1 MLTGVILG
9 DAHLRRTGNKAYLT
23 IEQSIKKA
31 EYVNYLNDLFQ
42 KGGFNLEDIRTYTRN
57 DARYSKI
64 NQSLY
69 FKTES
74 TEELRSLAD
83 VFLDSEGK
91 KKIPSN
97 ISEYLSLRSLAFW
110 IMDDGQQ
117 VKRGGVVLCTDSFK
131 SEEVNTL
138 REALKSNF
146 NLITSIHT
154 KKSNS
159 SESSNIYE
167 RIYINKSSLDEIKPT
182 LKEHMH
188 NSMWYKINETL
199 TVPDKE
205 HNNSDVSDITD
216 IGSDI
221 GDF

>member
-1 MLTGVILG
+1 MLICVEQVLKT
-9 DAHLRRTGNKAYLT
+9 KAYLT

-31 EYVNYLNDLFQ
+31 EYVNYLNELLQ
-42 KGGFNLEDIRTYTRN
+42 KGGLNLDDIKTYTRN

-64 NQSLY
+64 NKSLY

-91 KKIPSN
+91 KKVPSN

-131 SEEVNTL
+131 SEEISTL

-146 NLITSIHT
+146 NLITSIH
-154 KKSNS
+154 KKKGSS
-159 SESSNIYE
+159 SDSESPTIYE
-167 RIYINKSSLDEIKPT
+167 RIYINKSSLDEIKPI

-188 NSMWYKINETL
+188 NSMLYKINETL
-199 TVPDKE
+199 TVPEKE
-205 HNNSDVSDITD
+205 LNNSDASDITD